1 MCVCCV
7 LRAEGKTRRTRDL
20 HLAEEEEEEEEEE
33 TAPEKRLRL
42 AKEYLAQ
49 LEEEGETERVVMEPR
64 VRNRQQLVACELT
77 CLCVCVVACLWR
89 QWNDVECFLCR

>member
-20 HLAEEEEEEEEEE
+20 HLAEEEEEEEEE

-49 LEEEGETERVVMEPR
+49 LEEEGEMERVGSDGAKGEE
-64 VRNRQQLVACELT
+64 QAATSGL
-77 CLCVCVVACLWR
+77 
-89 QWNDVECFLCR
+89 